1 MVVDRVRKSYRKTV
15 ALADVSFAV
24 SPGVTGLLGP
34 NGAGKTT
41 LFRVL
46 TGVLRADRGV
56 VEVQTGDGSS
66 DRLTADSIGYLPQS
80 LGYFPDFTAREFV
93 RYVAWLRHVGRRES
107 HAQVVTALQLVG
119 LEARADTKL
128 RALSGGML
136 RRVGIASA
144 VVNDPAVL
152 LMDEPTA
159 GLDIAQ
165 REQFRDLVERLGRDR
180 IVLLS
185 THQADD
191 VARLCSSVV
200 VLDGGRVEYCGP
212 TTGLALAGGDPA
224 VSATSVVAGYLA
236 VCARPHEP
244 ADRRS

>member
-1 MVVDRVRKSYRKTV
+1 VDRVCKAYRRTV
-15 ALADVSFAV
+15 ALADVSFEA
-24 SPGVTGLLGP
+24 SAGVMGLLGP

-46 TGVLRADRGV
+46 TGVLRADRGT
-56 VEVQTGDGSS
+56 VEVQLGCGSA

-80 LGYFPDFTAREFV
+80 LGYFPDFTVREFV

-107 HAQVVTALQLVG
+107 HARVTTALQLVG
-119 LEARADTKL
+119 LETRADAKL

-144 VVNDPAVL
+144 VVNDPLVL

-165 REQFRDLVERLGRDR
+165 REQFRDLVGRLGQDR

-191 VARLCSSVV
+191 VARLCSNVV
-200 VLDGGRVEYCGP
+200 VLDAGRVQYCG
-212 TTGLALAGGDPA
+212 TTAGLALAGGDPA

-236 VCARPHEP
+236 VCGRRDEP
-244 ADRRS
+244 VD